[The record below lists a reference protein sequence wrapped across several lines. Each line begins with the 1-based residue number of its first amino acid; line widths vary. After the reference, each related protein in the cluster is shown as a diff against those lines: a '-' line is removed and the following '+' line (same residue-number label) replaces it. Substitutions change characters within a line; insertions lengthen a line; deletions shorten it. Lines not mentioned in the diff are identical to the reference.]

1 MRFLTM
7 VLAAVLSLVSCSRD
21 PNVVKR
27 RYLDSGN
34 KYYDRGKFK
43 EASIM
48 YRNALQKDLRYGA
61 AHYKLGLTYVRLG
74 QLPRRS
80 TSRALCKN
88 SSRL

>member
-1 MRFLTM
+1 M